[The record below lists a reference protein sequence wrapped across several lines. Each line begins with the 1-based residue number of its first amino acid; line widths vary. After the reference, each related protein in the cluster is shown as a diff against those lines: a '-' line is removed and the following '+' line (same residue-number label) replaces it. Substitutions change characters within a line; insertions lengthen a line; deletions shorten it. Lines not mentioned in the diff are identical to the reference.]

1 MVRVAIELLIALAL
15 LGANGFFVAT
25 EFAIARLRPTQVGA
39 WLEAGRPGARSVRH
53 AVDNIDA
60 YLAACQLGI
69 TIASLGLGVLGEKA
83 LHHLL
88 EPVLGDAARV
98 GSIGIASALAFSVIT
113 LLHVV
118 VGELA
123 PKSVAISRTGP
134 TALLVAPP
142 MRAFYLLT
150 KPLVDAFNG
159 LGNLL
164 LRPFGI
170 PPARE
175 AGHAPHSEAELR
187 ALVRESGGEGMIE
200 VEEQRFTEAALSFD
214 DRRVRE
220 VMTPRSDISSID
232 TESKPQQVVLRT
244 LETGHTRLPV
254 VPAGGS
260 LEDAVGVIH
269 AKDLLRISLDGTAD
283 PDELRAITRP
293 LPRVHDGVILPEVL
307 RLLRREQ
314 QHLALV
320 EDEHATVVGLVTMED
335 VLEAFVG
342 EIEDEFDPA
351 HHEHSE
357 REPGAPVDLAGDAP
371 TREVERELDI
381 ELGDLHESTIGGY
394 LVERLGRLPARGE
407 RVDCGDWSAEILA
420 VSEGRVAAVRVARR
434 G

>member
-1 MVRVAIELLIALAL
+1 MAIELLIALAL

-25 EFAIARLRPTQVGA
+25 EFALARLRPTQVGA

-53 AVDNIDA
+53 AVDHIDA

-69 TIASLGLGVLGEKA
+69 TIASLGLGVLGEEA

-88 EPVLGDAARV
+88 EPVLGETARV
-98 GSIGIASALAFSVIT
+98 GSIGIASALAFAVIT

-142 MRAFYLLT
+142 MRAFYLVT
-150 KPLVDAFNG
+150 KPLVDVFNG

-164 LRPFGI
+164 LKPFGI

-175 AGHAPHSEAELR
+175 AGHAPHSEEELR
-187 ALVRESGGEGMIE
+187 AIVRESGGQGMIE
-200 VEEQRFTEAALSFD
+200 VEEQHFAEAALSFD

-220 VMTPRSDISSID
+220 VMTPRPEISWID
-232 TESKPQQVVLRT
+232 TESKPQEAVLRT

-254 VPAGGS
+254 VPVGGS
-260 LEDAVGVIH
+260 LEDAIGVIH
-269 AKDLLRISLDGTAD
+269 AKDLLRVSLDGTAD
-283 PDELRAITRP
+283 ADELRAMARAI
-293 LPRVHDGVILPEVL
+293 PRVHDGVVLPEVL

-320 EDEHATVVGLVTMED
+320 EDEHRTVVGLVTMED
-335 VLEAFVG
+335 VLEALVG
-342 EIEDEFDPA
+342 EIEDEFDA
-351 HHEHSE
+351 AGEAHSE
-357 REPGAPVDLAGDAP
+357 REPGAPVDLPGDRP
-371 TREVERELDI
+371 VRDLEQELDI
-381 ELGDLHESTIGGY
+381 ELGDLHESTISGY
-394 LVERLGRLPARGE
+394 LLERLGRLPERGE
-407 RVDCGDWSAEILA
+407 RVDCDDWSAEILA
-420 VSEGRVAAVRVARR
+420 VTDGRVAAVRVVRR
-434 G
+434 DAP